1 MTLNHNVPTLVSVKE
16 DGHRK
21 RLDVFISELFPSFS
35 RSHLQEAI
43 RQGKVLVDGTVSK
56 ASAKIHD
63 GQTISIILPEPRT
76 DGPIPENIALDI
88 LFEDE
93 HLIAINKPPGMVVHP
108 AKGNWS
114 GTLASALAYHFE
126 ELSDVG
132 GPTRPGI
139 VHRLD
144 RDTSGVILV
153 AKSNP
158 SHLSLSNQFQQRT
171 IKKTYV
177 AIVQGSPER
186 DRDTIRAAICQ
197 HPRQREKMTVTVHR
211 TNGKYAESFYQVEQ
225 RWGDYSKIKVSP
237 KTGRTH
243 QIRVHMQ
250 YVGHP
255 VACDCLYAN
264 QDRISTADLGRPHD
278 PHEIV
283 LDRQAL
289 HAHAIEFN
297 HPITSLRQQIV
308 APIRDDMATLAE
320 LLSNR

>member
-1 MTLNHNVPTLVSVKE
+1 MTLNHSVPTLVSVKE
-16 DGHRK
+16 DGHGK
-21 RLDVFISELFPSFS
+21 RLDVFISELFPTFS
-35 RSHLQEAI
+35 RSHLQQAI
-43 RQGKVLVDGTVSK
+43 RQGHVLLDGTTSK
-56 ASAKIHD
+56 MSAKVRD
-63 GQTISIILPEPRT
+63 GQTISIILPEPRS
-76 DGPIPENIALDI
+76 DGPVPENIPLDI

-93 HLIAINKPPGMVVHP
+93 HLIAINKPPAMVVHP
-108 AKGNWS
+108 AKGNWT

-126 ELSDVG
+126 QLSDVG

-177 AIVQGSPER
+177 SIVQGSPER

-197 HPRQREKMTVTVHR
+197 HPRQREKMSVT
-211 TNGKYAESFYQVEQ
+211 TDDTKGKYAESFYEVEH
-225 RWGDYSKIKVSP
+225 RWGDYSQIRVSP

-243 QIRVHMQ
+243 QIRVHMK

-264 QDRISTADLGRPHD
+264 HDRISTGDLGLPND
-278 PHEIV
+278 PVKII

-289 HAHAIEFN
+289 HAHVIEFD
-297 HPITSLRQQIV
+297 HPITNIRQQIV
-308 APIRDDMATLAE
+308 APIREDIATLAA
-320 LLSNR
+320 LLASR